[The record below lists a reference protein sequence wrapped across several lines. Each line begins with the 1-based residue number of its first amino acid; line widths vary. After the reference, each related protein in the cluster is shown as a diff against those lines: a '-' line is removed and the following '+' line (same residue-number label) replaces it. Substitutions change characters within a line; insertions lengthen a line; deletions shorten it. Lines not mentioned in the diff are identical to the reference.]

1 MDGTRE
7 TWRCGEPVLECRFD
21 ENDLTRVRHAL
32 SAAASAA
39 GLSGSALEDFV
50 LAVNEVTTN
59 AVVHGGGTGLL
70 RLWHCDAGV
79 RCEVTDAGAGLDEE
93 VLAGPR
99 PPANAVRGRG
109 LWLATQLCQVT
120 VYPRPQGTTVRVAAA
135 F

>member
-1 MDGTRE
+1 MDGMRAN
-7 TWRCGEPVLECRFD
+7 WRCGEPVLECHFGA
-21 ENDLTRVRHAL
+21 NDLTRVRHAL
-32 SAAASAA
+32 SAAAGDA

-79 RCEVTDAGAGLDEE
+79 RCEVTDTGTGLDEQ

-99 PPANAVRGRG
+99 PPAHAVRGRG

-120 VYPRPQGTTVRVAAA
+120 VYSRPQGTTIRVT
-135 F
+135 FPF